1 MLTGWTARLV
11 AGAAAAVGVLAVWQA
26 HVVVRAGAGI
36 RSVADMR
43 GKRISTGSPKSGT
56 EVIANRLLRAAGLDP
71 DTDVKRRRLDL
82 TKSVDGM
89 KDGSTDGL
97 VWSGGLPTPGITD
110 LFATHRGAVAFAD
123 VTPLLPAMRTVSPA
137 YQRSTIPA
145 ATDRTPPD
153 VPTIAVPNVLLV
165 RDDSDAG
172 TACVLTRTLFERK
185 DDLVRANAAA
195 AGIDLRGAR
204 DTAPVPLHRGS
215 AAALDA
221 LSAR

>member
-1 MLTGWTARLV
+1 M
-11 AGAAAAVGVLAVWQA
+11 
-26 HVVVRAGAGI
+26 
-36 RSVADMR
+36 
-43 GKRISTGSPKSGT
+43 P
-56 EVIANRLLRAAGLDP
+56 P
-71 DTDVKRRRLDL
+71 
-82 TKSVDGM
+82 
-89 KDGSTDGL
+89 
-97 VWSGGLPTPGITD
+97 TD
-110 LFATHRGAVAFAD
+110 LFTTHRGAVAFAD
-123 VTPLLPAMRTVSPA
+123 VTPLP
-137 YQRSTIPA
+137 QRA
-145 ATDRTPPD
+145 AR
-153 VPTIAVPNVLLV
+153 LV